1 MKSFHVKK
9 SIKNPLSIKTGNLF
23 HYLWKNLNND
33 QFKQSV
39 DLIKK
44 RLKINKFSELQF
56 KNKIVLDVGC
66 GSGRFCVLASS
77 LQAKKVYGIDS
88 SKINIDYNKKKFKKF
103 TNIKFLFGDNVNLK
117 IKRNFSDITIS
128 QGVIHHTTDMFK
140 SLNELIRVTK
150 KGGKI
155 LLLVY
160 GEHGMRWSLI
170 KKLRPIS
177 NIIGKK
183 ELIKIMKKNNF
194 PTNNIKHFIDD
205 LFVPIQVQT
214 GINHLTKY
222 LKEKKL
228 KVKIWN
234 KNNTLDHEQ
243 NIEKYLEEF
252 KKLKKIFYSL
262 ENKTLKVLSLK
273 TINSY
278 INEINIIKK
287 SKMNSKEKRFLII
300 GEGNHRI
307 EITK

>member
-1 MKSFHVKK
+1 MKNTF
-9 SIKNPLSIKTGNLF
+9 SIKTANLF
-23 HYLWKNLNND
+23 HYLWKNLNNE
-33 QFKQSV
+33 QFIQSV
-39 DLIKK
+39 DLIRK

-103 TNIKFLFGDNVNLK
+103 TNIKFLFGDNTNLK

-170 KKLRPIS
+170 KRLRPIS

-183 ELIKIMKKNNF
+183 QLIKIMKKNNF
-194 PTNNIKHFIDD
+194 PSNNIKHFIDD
-205 LFVPIQVQT
+205 LFVPIQLQI
-214 GINHLTKY
+214 GINHLTEY
-222 LKEKKL
+222 LKKKKL

-234 KNNTLDHEQ
+234 KNNILDHEQ

-252 KKLKKIFYSL
+252 YKLKKIFNSL

>member
-9 SIKNPLSIKTGNLF
+9 SIKNTLSIKTGNLF
-23 HYLWKNLNND
+23 HHLWKNLNND
-33 QFKQSV
+33 QFKQSI
-39 DLIKK
+39 DLIRK

-103 TNIKFLFGDNVNLK
+103 TNIKFLFGDNTNLK

-183 ELIKIMKKNNF
+183 EIIKIMKKNNF

-252 KKLKKIFYSL
+252 KKLKKIFNSL

-278 INEINIIKK
+278 IDEINIIKK

-307 EITK
+307 EIIK

>member
-103 TNIKFLFGDNVNLK
+103 TNIKFLFGDNTNLK

-183 ELIKIMKKNNF
+183 EIIKIMKKNNF
-194 PTNNIKHFIDD
+194 STNNIKHFIDD

-222 LKEKKL
+222 LKEKRL

>member
-1 MKSFHVKK
+1 MRSFHVKK
-9 SIKNPLSIKTGNLF
+9 SIKNTLSIKTGNLF
-23 HYLWKNLNND
+23 HHLWKNLNND

-39 DLIKK
+39 DLIRK

-66 GSGRFCVLASS
+66 GSGRFCILASS

-128 QGVIHHTTDMFK
+128 QGVIHHTVDMFK

-183 ELIKIMKKNNF
+183 EIIKIMKKNNF

-222 LKEKKL
+222 LKQKKL

-252 KKLKKIFYSL
+252 KKLKKIFNSL

>member
-1 MKSFHVKK
+1 MRKK
-9 SIKNPLSIKTGNLF
+9 INKNNISIKTGNLF
-23 HYLWKNLNND
+23 HHLWKNFNND
-33 QFKQSV
+33 QFNQSV
-39 DLIKK
+39 NLIKK

-56 KNKIVLDVGC
+56 RNKIVLDVGC
-66 GSGRFCVLASS
+66 GSGRFCILASS

-103 TNIKFLFGDNVNLK
+103 TNIKFLFGDNINLK

-160 GEHGMRWSLI
+160 GEHGMRFSLI

-177 NIIGKK
+177 NIAGKK
-183 ELIKIMKKNNF
+183 EIIKIMKKNNF
-194 PTNNIKHFIDD
+194 STNNIKHFIDD

-214 GINHLTKY
+214 GINHITEY
-222 LKEKKL
+222 LKKKKL
-228 KVKIWN
+228 KVKIWD
-234 KNNTLDHEQ
+234 KINTLDHEQ

-252 KKLKKIFYSL
+252 YKLKKIFNSL
-262 ENKTLKVLSLK
+262 ENKILKVLSLK
-273 TINSY
+273 IIKSY
-278 INEINIIKK
+278 LDEINIIKK
-287 SKMNSKEKRFLII
+287 SKMNIKEKRYLII

>member
-1 MKSFHVKK
+1 MK
-9 SIKNPLSIKTGNLF
+9 PE
-23 HYLWKNLNND
+23 
-33 QFKQSV
+33 FKIIS
-39 DLIKK
+39 DLI
-44 RLKINKFSELQF
+44 NK
-56 KNKIVLDVGC
+56 NAHVLDVGC

-103 TNIKFLFGDNVNLK
+103 TNIKFLFGDNTNLK

-183 ELIKIMKKNNF
+183 EIIKIMKKNNF

-252 KKLKKIFYSL
+252 KKLKKIFNSL

-278 INEINIIKK
+278 IDEINIIKK

-307 EITK
+307 EIIK

>member
-9 SIKNPLSIKTGNLF
+9 SIKNTLSIKTGNLF
-23 HYLWKNLNND
+23 HHLWKNLNND

-39 DLIKK
+39 DLIRK

-103 TNIKFLFGDNVNLK
+103 TNIKFLFGDNTNLK

-183 ELIKIMKKNNF
+183 EIIKIMKKNNF

-222 LKEKKL
+222 LKQKKL

-252 KKLKKIFYSL
+252 KKLKKIFNSL

>member
-1 MKSFHVKK
+1 MKSFTVKK
-9 SIKNPLSIKTGNLF
+9 PIKKTLGIKTGDLF
-23 HYLWKNLNND
+23 HHLWKNLNND

-39 DLIKK
+39 TLIRK

-77 LQAKKVYGIDS
+77 LKAKKVYGIDS
-88 SKINIDYNKKKFKKF
+88 SKTNIDYNKKKFKKF
-103 TNIKFLFGDNVNLK
+103 SNIKFLFGDNTNLK
-117 IKRNFSDITIS
+117 IKRNFSNITIS

-177 NIIGKK
+177 NIVGKK
-183 ELIKIMKKNNF
+183 EIIKIMKKNKF
-194 PTNNIKHFIDD
+194 PANNIKHFIDD

-214 GINHLTKY
+214 GINHLTEY
-222 LKEKKL
+222 LKKKKL

-234 KNNTLDHEQ
+234 KNNTLDQEQ

-252 KKLKKIFYSL
+252 YKLKNIFSSL

-278 INEINIIKK
+278 LDEINIIKK
-287 SKMNSKEKRFLII
+287 SKMTSKEKRYLII

-307 EITK
+307 EIKK

>member
-1 MKSFHVKK
+1 MKITYRPK
-9 SIKNPLSIKTGNLF
+9 IDGLSIKTGNLF
-23 HYLWKNLNND
+23 HHLWKNLTND
-33 QFKQSV
+33 KFKQSV
-39 DLIKK
+39 DLIRK

-103 TNIKFLFGDNVNLK
+103 TNIKFLFGDNTNLK

-183 ELIKIMKKNNF
+183 EIIKIMKKNNF
-194 PTNNIKHFIDD
+194 PSNNIKNFIDD

-222 LKEKKL
+222 LKEKRL

-252 KKLKKIFYSL
+252 KKLKKIFNSL

-278 INEINIIKK
+278 LDEINIIKK

>member
-9 SIKNPLSIKTGNLF
+9 SIKNTLSIKTGNLF
-23 HYLWKNLNND
+23 HHLWKNLNND

-39 DLIKK
+39 DLIRK

-128 QGVIHHTTDMFK
+128 QGVIHHTVDMFK

-183 ELIKIMKKNNF
+183 EIIKIMKKNNF

-222 LKEKKL
+222 LKQKKL

-252 KKLKKIFYSL
+252 KKLKKIFNSL

>member
-1 MKSFHVKK
+1 MRSFHVKK
-9 SIKNPLSIKTGNLF
+9 SIKNTLSIKTGNLF
-23 HYLWKNLNND
+23 HHLWKNLNND

-39 DLIKK
+39 DLIRK

-66 GSGRFCVLASS
+66 GSGRFCILASS

-103 TNIKFLFGDNVNLK
+103 TNIKFLFGDNTNLK

-160 GEHGMRWSLI
+160 SEHGMRLSLI

-194 PTNNIKHFIDD
+194 PTNNIKHFTDD
-205 LFVPIQVQT
+205 LFVPIQLQI
-214 GINHLTKY
+214 GINHLTEY
-222 LKEKKL
+222 LKKKKL
-228 KVKIWN
+228 KFKIWN
-234 KNNTLDHEQ
+234 KNNTLDQEQ

-252 KKLKKIFYSL
+252 FKLKKIFNSL

-273 TINSY
+273 IINSY
-278 INEINIIKK
+278 LDEIDIIKK
-287 SKMNSKEKRFLII
+287 SKIKSKEKRFLII

>member
-9 SIKNPLSIKTGNLF
+9 SIKNTLSIKTGNLF
-23 HYLWKNLNND
+23 HHLWKNLNND

-39 DLIKK
+39 DLIRK

-103 TNIKFLFGDNVNLK
+103 TNIKFLFGDNTNLK

-183 ELIKIMKKNNF
+183 EIIKIMKKNNF

-252 KKLKKIFYSL
+252 KKLKKIFNSL

>member
-1 MKSFHVKK
+1 MRPFYVKK
-9 SIKNPLSIKTGNLF
+9 SIKNTLSIKTGNLF

-39 DLIKK
+39 DLIRK

-103 TNIKFLFGDNVNLK
+103 TNIKFLFGDNTDLK

-177 NIIGKK
+177 HIIGKK
-183 ELIKIMKKNNF
+183 EIIKTMKKNNF
-194 PTNNIKHFIDD
+194 PTNNIKNFIDD

-214 GINHLTKY
+214 GINHLTKH

-243 NIEKYLEEF
+243 NIEEYLEEF
-252 KKLKKIFYSL
+252 KKLKKIFNSL
-262 ENKTLKVLSLK
+262 ENKILKVLSLK

-278 INEINIIKK
+278 IDEINIIKK

>member
-1 MKSFHVKK
+1 MRPFYVKK
-9 SIKNPLSIKTGNLF
+9 SIKNTLSIKTGNLF

-39 DLIKK
+39 DLIRK

-103 TNIKFLFGDNVNLK
+103 TNIKFLFGDNTDLK

-128 QGVIHHTTDMFK
+128 QGVIHHTKDMFK

-183 ELIKIMKKNNF
+183 EIIKTMKKNNF

-252 KKLKKIFYSL
+252 KKLKKIFNSL

-278 INEINIIKK
+278 IDEINIIKK